1 MKWYLKNA
9 TYGILTGVLYVLVTN
24 KILEVYPSA
33 VLRRM
38 IFFTLTGF
46 IIGIIYSS
54 FLNLFRKRLSSIAI
68 KKKII
73 FSNGISTLLSAFICG
88 ISFYL
93 FNVLVLANSASSKE
107 QFIAS
112 VHKVTFEI
120 FINFSLFNLIVN
132 LIRGILEIRNEW
144 RKPMTREKLDESG

>member
-9 TYGILTGVLYVLVTN
+9 AYGILIGVLYVLVTN
-24 KILEVYPSA
+24 KALGVYPSA

-54 FLNLFRKRLSSIAI
+54 FLNLFRNRLGSIAT

-73 FSNGISTLLSAFICG
+73 FGNGISTLLSVFICG

-93 FNVLVLANSASSKE
+93 FNVLVLAHSASSKE

-120 FINFSLFNLIVN
+120 FVNFALFNLIVN
-132 LIRGILEIRNEW
+132 IIRGVLEISRRSKAEG
-144 RKPMTREKLDESG
+144 RESRERS